1 MKRILWAVL
10 AAVLVTA
17 GCADPVAPVTPV
29 PAVPTVTDTFS
40 DTLLVAG
47 ANTHQFTVTTV
58 GGVKVTL
65 SSLVPGASVALGVG
79 TPSLGTCSVI
89 DHVTTVAGESVVLS
103 GTATVPGADCVIIQ
117 DIGNLVEPAVYTIN
131 VLHS

>member
-10 AAVLVTA
+10 GAALVTG

-89 DHVTTVAGESVVLS
+89 DHVTTVAGESVLLS
-103 GTATVPGADCVIIQ
+103 GTATVPGSYCVIIQ